1 MGNQTY
7 LKRQKE
13 MARRQKQIDKIA
25 RRQQRK
31 AEKKRGGPPV
41 EGEDPVTGEI
51 RPGPPM
57 EAY

>member
-1 MGNQTY
+1 M
-7 LKRQKE
+7 KRQKE
-13 MARRQKQIDKIA
+13 MARRQKQIEKVA

-51 RPGPPM
+51 RPQSPV
-57 EAY
+57 ESY

>member
-7 LKRQKE
+7 MKRQKE
-13 MARRQKQIDKIA
+13 MARRQKQIEKVA

-51 RPGPPM
+51 RPQSPV
-57 EAY
+57 ESY